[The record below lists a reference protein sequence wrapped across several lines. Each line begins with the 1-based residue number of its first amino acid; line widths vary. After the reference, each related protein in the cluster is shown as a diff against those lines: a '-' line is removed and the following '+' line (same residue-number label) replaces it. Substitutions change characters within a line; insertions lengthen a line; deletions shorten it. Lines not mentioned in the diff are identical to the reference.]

1 MAASTASL
9 LCAWVC
15 GCASPSLSLEMS
27 ARARFLLPLLWAVK
41 MSGLDFEGRGR
52 PVVMGVLVLLVVLAR
67 REDRVDVKAA
77 LMEGVVSECLEV
89 RGRGRP

>member
-9 LCAWVC
+9 VCAWVC
-15 GCASPSLSLEMS
+15 GRASPSSLEMS
-27 ARARFLLPLLWAVK
+27 AKARFLLPLLWAVK

-52 PVVMGVLVLLVVLAR
+52 PLVMGVVLLLLVVAR

-77 LMEGVVSECLEV
+77 LVEWLVSECLEV